1 MKRSFLVVP
10 VALALLLASVS
21 AHAQAADAGTTSP
34 PPDTQAQLEE
44 LKRRVEILGQELE
57 SQRVGAPATS
67 AQAAAAQPSQTS
79 GLSPAANKVYVKEG
93 LSIGGYGE
101 TILSIYAN
109 KLQDGTSQPTD
120 NLADT
125 LRAVLY
131 VGYKFNDWLVF
142 NSEYEFEHSGFSD
155 EHPEGEAIVEFAY
168 LDFLLSKWLNIRAG
182 QVLLPIGFINELHE
196 PPIFLGV
203 LRPRLESEDGIIPT
217 TWHEI
222 GVGVHGQLP
231 ANFNYRFYVTNGLDS
246 ARFNAE
252 GNGGIASGRQDGHQ
266 AIANKLAVSARL
278 DWHPMPGALLGGS
291 FYVGNSAQAEGAQA
305 VWTTLFEL
313 HAEYRAYG
321 FQARAIYARLT
332 NSDAG
337 IQAYGPGVAA
347 FSTGTLQSGGYLEA
361 GYDVFSLLPTVKQ
374 ALIPFVRY
382 DRLNTQQAVTAGAAV
397 DPANQRTIV
406 TLGLNYKPIH
416 QVVIKADFAI
426 NTNGA
431 NSGRNQFDLGL
442 GYLF

>member
-1 MKRSFLVVP
+1 MKPSFPVP
-10 VALALLLASVS
+10 VALALLLASAS
-21 AHAQAADAGTTSP
+21 AQAQAADAGTAST
-34 PPDTQAQLEE
+34 PDTQAELEE

-79 GLSPAANKVYVKEG
+79 GLSPAASKVYLKEG

-109 KLQDGTSQPTD
+109 KLQNGTSQPVD

-155 EHPEGEAIVEFAY
+155 EHPEGEVIVEFAY

-182 QVLLPIGFINELHE
+182 QVLLPVGFINELHE

-203 LRPRLESEDGIIPT
+203 LRPQLESADGIIPT

-222 GVGVHGQLP
+222 GVGLHGQLP
-231 ANFNYRFYVTNGLDS
+231 ANFNYRFYVLNGLDS
-246 ARFNAE
+246 SKFNAE
-252 GNGGIASGRQDGHQ
+252 GNGGIGSGRQDGHQ
-266 AIANKLAVSARL
+266 AIANKLAVTGRL
-278 DWHPMPGALLGGS
+278 DWHPLPGALLGGS
-291 FYVGNSAQAEGAQA
+291 FYVGNSAQANGAEA

-332 NSDAG
+332 NSNTG
-337 IQAYGPGVAA
+337 IQAYGPGVPA

-382 DRLNTQQAVTAGAAV
+382 ERLNTQQNVTAGATA
-397 DPANQRTIV
+397 DLANQRSIV

-416 QVVIKADFAI
+416 QVVIKADFSI

-431 NSGRNQFDLGL
+431 DTGRNQFDLGL

>member
-1 MKRSFLVVP
+1 MRPSFPVP
-10 VALALLLASVS
+10 IALALLLASAS
-21 AHAQAADAGTTSP
+21 AHAQAADAGTVSTA
-34 PPDTQAQLEE
+34 DTQAELEE

-57 SQRVGAPATS
+57 SQRVGAPVTS
-67 AQAAAAQPSQTS
+67 TPAAAAQPSQTS
-79 GLSPAANKVYVKEG
+79 GLAPAASKVYLKEG

-109 KLQDGTSQPTD
+109 KLQNGTNQPVD

-155 EHPEGEAIVEFAY
+155 EHPEGEVIVEFAY
-168 LDFLLSKWLNIRAG
+168 LDFLLTKWLNIRAG
-182 QVLLPIGFINELHE
+182 QVLLPVGFINELHE

-203 LRPRLESEDGIIPT
+203 LRPRLESADGIIPT

-222 GVGVHGQLP
+222 GVGLHGQLP
-231 ANFNYRFYVTNGLDS
+231 ANFNYRFYVLNGLDS
-246 ARFNAE
+246 AKFNAE
-252 GNGGIASGRQDGHQ
+252 GNGGIGGGRQDGHQ
-266 AIANKLAVSARL
+266 AIANKLAITGRL
-278 DWHPMPGALLGGS
+278 DWHLMPGALLGGS
-291 FYVGNSAQAEGAQA
+291 FYVGNSAQANGAEA
-305 VWTTLFEL
+305 VWTTLLEL

-321 FQARAIYARLT
+321 FQARAIYARST
-332 NSDAG
+332 NSDVG
-337 IQAYGPGVAA
+337 IQAYGPGAA
-347 FSTGTLQSGGYLEA
+347 PFSTGTLQSGGYVEG
-361 GYDVFSLLPTVKQ
+361 GYDVFSLFPTVKQ

-382 DRLNTQQAVTAGAAV
+382 ERLNTQQNVTAGATA
-397 DPANQRTIV
+397 DLANQRSIV

-416 QVVIKADFAI
+416 QVVIKADFSI

-431 NSGRNQFDLGL
+431 DTGRNQFDLGL

>member
-1 MKRSFLVVP
+1 MKPSFLLP
-10 VALALLLASVS
+10 VALALLLASAS
-21 AHAQAADAGTTSP
+21 AQAQAAGTASA
-34 PPDTQAQLEE
+34 PDTQAELEE

-79 GLSPAANKVYVKEG
+79 GLSPAASKVYLKEG
-93 LSIGGYGE
+93 LSVGGYGE

-109 KLQDGTSQPTD
+109 NLQDGTNQPVD

-168 LDFLLSKWLNIRAG
+168 LDFLLTKWLNIRAG

-203 LRPRLESEDGIIPT
+203 LRPQLESADGIIPT

-222 GVGVHGQLP
+222 GVGLHGELP

-246 ARFNAE
+246 AKFNAE
-252 GNGGIASGRQDGHQ
+252 GNGGIGGGRQDGHQ
-266 AIANKLAVSARL
+266 AIANKLAVSGRL
-278 DWHPMPGALLGGS
+278 DWHPIPGALLGGS
-291 FYVGNSAQAEGAQA
+291 FYVGNSAQANGATA

-332 NSDAG
+332 NSDNG

-347 FSTGTLQSGGYLEA
+347 FSTGTLQSGGYVEA

-382 DRLNTQQAVTAGAAV
+382 DRLNTQQAVTAGATA
-397 DPANQRTIV
+397 DPANQRSVV

>member
-1 MKRSFLVVP
+1 MTLSSLVPAGFVFLLT
-10 VALALLLASVS
+10 AA
-21 AHAQAADAGTTSP
+21 AHAQSADAGTP
-34 PPDTQAQLEE
+34 PNTQAELEE

-57 SQRVGAPATS
+57 AQRMGAPATT
-67 AQAAAAQPSQTS
+67 AQAAAAPGARVP
-79 GLSPAANKVYVKEG
+79 GLSPAASKVYLKEG

-101 TILSIYAN
+101 TILSIYADT
-109 KLQDGTSQPTD
+109 LQNGTRQPVD

-168 LDFLLSKWLNIRAG
+168 LDFLLSKWINIRAG
-182 QVLLPIGFINELHE
+182 QVLLPLGFINELHE

-203 LRPRLESEDGIIPT
+203 LRPQLESADGIIPS

-222 GVGVHGQLP
+222 GVGLHGQLP
-231 ANFNYRFYVTNGLDS
+231 ANLNYRLYVTNGLDS
-246 ARFNAE
+246 AKFNAE
-252 GNGGIASGRQDGHQ
+252 GNGGIGSGRQDGHQ

-278 DWHPMPGALLGGS
+278 DWHPLPGALLGGS
-291 FYVGNSAQAEGAQA
+291 IYWGNSAQADGATP
-305 VWTTLFEL
+305 VWTTLFDL

-321 FQARAIYARLT
+321 FQARVIYARLT
-332 NSDAG
+332 NSSSG
-337 IQAYGPGVAA
+337 IQAYGPGAVP
-347 FSTGTLQSGGYLEA
+347 FSTGTLQSGGYGEV
-361 GYDVFSLLPTVKQ
+361 GYDVFSLFPSVKQ
-374 ALIPFVRY
+374 ELIPFVRY
-382 DRLNTQQAVTAGAAV
+382 ERFNTQQAVTTGATT
-397 DPANQRTIV
+397 DLANQRSVV
-406 TLGLNYKPIH
+406 TLGANYRPIP
-416 QVVIKADFAI
+416 QVVIKVDYAI

-431 NSGRNQFDLGL
+431 STGRNQFDLGL

>member
-1 MKRSFLVVP
+1 MKPSFPFP
-10 VALALLLASVS
+10 VALGLLLASAS
-21 AHAQAADAGTTSP
+21 AQAQAADAGTASTTDS
-34 PPDTQAQLEE
+34 QAELEE

-67 AQAAAAQPSQTS
+67 AQAAATQPSQTS
-79 GLSPAANKVYVKEG
+79 GLSPAASKVYLKDG

-101 TILSIYAN
+101 TILSIYA
-109 KLQDGTSQPTD
+109 KELQDGTSQPTD

-168 LDFLLSKWLNIRAG
+168 LDFLLTKWLNIRAG

-222 GVGVHGQLP
+222 GVGLHGALP

-246 ARFNAE
+246 AKFNAE
-252 GNGGIASGRQDGHQ
+252 GNGGIGSGRQDGHQ
-266 AIANKLAVSARL
+266 AIANKLAITGRL
-278 DWHPMPGALLGGS
+278 DWHPLPGALLGGS
-291 FYVGNSAQAEGAQA
+291 FYVGNSAQAEGAKA

-332 NSDAG
+332 NSDTG

-347 FSTGTLQSGGYLEA
+347 FSTGTLQSGGYVEA

-382 DRLNTQQAVTAGAAV
+382 DRMNTQQAVTAAATA
-397 DPANQRTIV
+397 DPANRRSVV

-426 NTNGA
+426 NMNGA